1 MGFAHRSGGV
11 YTGEAGDAKH
21 RATRPVC
28 EAYERAWGSAPFK
41 RRIDMK
47 IIPEGLAFDD
57 VLIVPG
63 FSDVQPSTV
72 DTAVELTPEVR
83 LNIPFLS
90 AGMDTVTEAK
100 MAISLARYGGLGIIH
115 RHMSVQAQAVE
126 VDRVKRSEHGVI
138 SDPFSLS
145 PNHYV
150 YEADKL
156 MGKYRISG
164 VPIVEH
170 DKLVGIITNRDLR
183 FETDYSKKI
192 YEVMTKAPLI
202 TAPVGTTLEQAKAI
216 LVKHR
221 VEKLPIVDDKDN
233 LKGLITVKDINKS
246 IKYPMSSKDSQG
258 RLLVGAA
265 VGIKDDFLDRI
276 QALAKRKVDVIALEV
291 FHGHAQEV
299 MTAIRAIKGD
309 FPQIAIIAGNVATGM
324 ATKALIDAGADI
336 IKVGIGPSS
345 VSTKRVVAGIGVPQ
359 ITALLDCAA
368 AAKAS
373 GTPIIADGGIRYS
386 GDITKALAA
395 GATACMMGN
404 LFAGCDESPG
414 ATELFQGRK
423 YKVYRGME
431 IAAALD
437 EQPPGEYPSHS
448 DIRISKGVE
457 GRTTYKGELGDV
469 LGQLLG
475 GLAVGMS
482 YAGCKTISEL
492 HEKAEFI
499 RVTTAGLRESHPHD
513 VQVIR
518 ESANYNLL

>member
-1 MGFAHRSGGV
+1 MQI
-11 YTGEAGDAKH
+11 T
-21 RATRPVC
+21 
-28 EAYERAWGSAPFK
+28 
-41 RRIDMK
+41 
-47 IIPEGLAFDD
+47 EGLAFDD

-63 FSDVQPSTV
+63 FSDVQPSHIDTTV
-72 DTAVELTPEVR
+72 RLTSEIK

-100 MAISLARYGGLGIIH
+100 MAIALARCGGLGIIH
-115 RHMSVQAQAVE
+115 RFMSVQAQASE

-156 MGKYRISG
+156 MEKYRISG

-192 YEVMTKAPLI
+192 YEVMTKPPLI
-202 TAPVGTTLEQAKAI
+202 TAPVGTTLEQAKEI
-216 LVKHR
+216 LISHR
-221 VEKLPIVDDKDN
+221 VEKLPIVDDKGI

-246 IKYPMSSKDSQG
+246 IKYPLSAKDAQG

-276 QALAKRKVDVIALEV
+276 QALAKRKVDAIALEV
-291 FHGHAQEV
+291 FHGHAKEV
-299 MTAIRAIKGD
+299 IDAIKAIKGD
-309 FPQIAIIAGNVATGM
+309 FPQISIIAGNVATAS

-345 VSTKRVVAGIGVPQ
+345 VSTKRVIAGIGVPQ
-359 ITALLDCAA
+359 ITAIVDCAKV
-368 AAKAS
+368 AKAHNI
-373 GTPIIADGGIRYS
+373 PIIADGGIRYS

-404 LFAGCDESPG
+404 LFAGCEESPG

-431 IAAALD
+431 VAATHEEQLD
-437 EQPPGEYPSHS
+437 GGYPSHTAVK
-448 DIRISKGVE
+448 ISKGVE
-457 GRTTYKGELGDV
+457 GRTTYKGELGEV
-469 LGQLLG
+469 LQQLLG
-475 GLAVGMS
+475 GLTVGMS
-482 YAGCKTISEL
+482 YAGCRTIEEL
-492 HEKAEFI
+492 HQRAEFI
-499 RVTTAGLRESHPHD
+499 RVTAAGLREGHPHD

>member
-1 MGFAHRSGGV
+1 
-11 YTGEAGDAKH
+11 
-21 RATRPVC
+21 
-28 EAYERAWGSAPFK
+28 
-41 RRIDMK
+41 MK
-47 IIPEGLAFDD
+47 KTISEGLAFDD

-63 FSDVQPSTV
+63 FSDVQPTSV
-72 DTAVELTPEVR
+72 DMTIRITPEIK

-100 MAISLARYGGLGIIH
+100 MAIALARYGGIGIIH
-115 RHMSVQAQAVE
+115 RHMSVQAQASE

-156 MGKYRISG
+156 MEKYRISG
-164 VPIVEH
+164 VPITEH

-192 YEVMTKAPLI
+192 YEVMTKSPLI
-202 TAPVGTTLEQAKAI
+202 TAPVGTTLDDAKEI

-221 VEKLPIVDDKDN
+221 VEKLPIIDDKGN

-246 IKYPMSSKDSQG
+246 IKYPMSAKDAQG
-258 RLLVGAA
+258 RLLVGAS
-265 VGIKDDFLDRI
+265 VGIKDDFMERV

-291 FHGHAQEV
+291 FHGHAKEV
-299 MTAIRAIKGD
+299 LSAIRAIKAD
-309 FPQIAIIAGNVATGM
+309 FPHIAIIAGNVATAV
-324 ATKALIDAGADI
+324 ATKALIEAGADA

-359 ITALLDCAA
+359 ITAIIDCAK
-368 AAKAS
+368 AAKPS
-373 GTPIIADGGIRYS
+373 GAPIIADGGIRYS

-404 LFAGCDESPG
+404 IFAGCEESPG
-414 ATELFQGRK
+414 STELYQGRK
-423 YKVYRGME
+423 YKTYRGME
-431 IAAALD
+431 IGAQEDQMDHGYLSPSAA
-437 EQPPGEYPSHS
+437 
-448 DIRISKGVE
+448 RISKGVE
-457 GRTTYKGELGDV
+457 GRTTYKGELADV
-469 LGQLLG
+469 LQKLTG

-482 YAGCKTISEL
+482 YAGCRTIAEL
-492 HEKAEFI
+492 HENAEFM
-499 RVTTAGLRESHPHD
+499 RVTSAGLREGHPHD

-518 ESANYNLL
+518 ESGNYFML

>member
-1 MGFAHRSGGV
+1 
-11 YTGEAGDAKH
+11 
-21 RATRPVC
+21 
-28 EAYERAWGSAPFK
+28 
-41 RRIDMK
+41 MK
-47 IIPEGLAFDD
+47 KTISEGLAFDD

-63 FSDVQPSTV
+63 FSDVQPASV
-72 DTAVELTPEVR
+72 DTSICITPAIK

-100 MAISLARYGGLGIIH
+100 MAIALARYGGIGIIH
-115 RHMSVQAQAVE
+115 RHMSVQAQASE

-156 MGKYRISG
+156 MEKYRISG
-164 VPIVEH
+164 VPITEH

-202 TAPVGTTLEQAKAI
+202 TAPEGTTLDEAKEI

-221 VEKLPIVDDKDN
+221 VEKLPIVDDKGV

-246 IKYPMSSKDSQG
+246 IKYPMSAKDSQG
-258 RLLVGAA
+258 RLLVGAS
-265 VGIKDDFLDRI
+265 VGIKDDFMDRV

-291 FHGHAQEV
+291 FHGHAKEV
-299 MTAIRAIKGD
+299 LSAIRAIKAD
-309 FPQIAIIAGNVATGM
+309 FPHIAIIAGNVATAK
-324 ATKALIDAGADI
+324 ATKALIEAGADA

-359 ITALLDCAA
+359 VTAIMDCAK
-368 AAKAS
+368 AAKPS
-373 GTPIIADGGIRYS
+373 NVPIIADGGIRYS

-404 LFAGCDESPG
+404 LFAGCEESPG
-414 ATELFQGRK
+414 STELFQGRK
-423 YKVYRGME
+423 YKTYRGME
-431 IAAALD
+431 IGAQDDQMDHGYLSPSAA
-437 EQPPGEYPSHS
+437 
-448 DIRISKGVE
+448 RISKGVE
-457 GRTTYKGELGDV
+457 GRTTYKGELADV
-469 LGQLLG
+469 LQKLTG

-482 YAGCKTISEL
+482 YAGCRTIAEL
-492 HEKAEFI
+492 HENVEFM
-499 RVTTAGLRESHPHD
+499 RVTSAGLREGHPHD

-518 ESANYNLL
+518 ESGNYFML